1 MSHDSTSPASSGG
14 SVGSGDRRRPR
25 GPLLRVS
32 RVILWLAIPLV
43 AAVAAGGGWFYLQMR
58 ASLPL
63 LDGERAIAGLSGRVE
78 VTRDDLGVPTIAAA
92 SQDDVVRALG
102 FLHAQDRFFQMDLL
116 RRQAA
121 GELAELF
128 GPQVVPAD
136 KEHRLHRL
144 RDVARR
150 VVAGASAA
158 DRARLEA
165 YAAGVNAGLTDLGA
179 KPFEYYALRAE
190 PAPWRPEDSVLVVLA
205 MFFDLQGGTGRGE
218 RGLAQLHARLP
229 PEVFAFLTPPGTE
242 WDAPLIGAAFGPGA
256 IPGPEVFDVRTA
268 RGPAGTALLHG
279 ATSGFTTRALGVPP
293 CAGCEPVSGDPAVP
307 AGSNNWAVAGSH
319 TADGKALL
327 ANDMHL
333 GLSVPNTWYRVRLEW
348 RDGDEARHITGVS
361 LPGGP
366 AVVVGSNGHV
376 AWGFTNSMGDWIDLV
391 VIEPDPADAS
401 RYLVPGGS
409 AAYEKVREI
418 INVKGASPEPLEVQL
433 TRWGPVVESDTQ
445 GRRLAIAWTAHHPE
459 ALSFEGL
466 FALQRVRNL
475 DEAVAAAHR
484 AGVPA
489 QNFVAADSTGRIGW
503 TIIGQIPR
511 RVGFD
516 GRFPVSWADG
526 TRRWDGWLTPAEVP
540 TVIDPPSGRVWTA
553 NNRSVDGEYLARL
566 GDGGFALG
574 ARGRQIRDG
583 LMAIEKA
590 TPLDLL
596 RVQLDDRALFLER
609 WRTLLLATLSPDA
622 VAGHAKRQEMK
633 RLVETTWTG
642 HAAPSSAAY
651 RLVRGFRSFV
661 SERVWT
667 SVTGQQGVPAE
678 KAIAP
683 TTQFEG
689 PLWALVSARP
699 AHFLAA
705 DMASWDALL
714 LRAADDLIEQLGGLG
729 PDLAQRTWGE
739 RNTVLI
745 RHPLSRAVPALG
757 RFLDVPP
764 RQLPGD
770 ANMPRFQAPGGGA
783 SERLV
788 VSPGQEEKGIFHMPV
803 GQSGHPLSPYYRKGH
818 EAWEQG
824 QPTPFL
830 PGPAVHRLALVPAR
844 EGG

>member
-1 MSHDSTSPASSGG
+1 MSDDSASLASTGLPAAARVRGPVARTGRVFLWLTASLAAAAIA
-14 SVGSGDRRRPR
+14 GSGW
-25 GPLLRVS
+25 VY
-32 RVILWLAIPLV
+32 WE
-43 AAVAAGGGWFYLQMR
+43 MR
-58 ASLPL
+58 ASLPV
-63 LDGERAIAGLSGRVE
+63 LDGERGVAGLSGRVE
-78 VTRDDLGVPTIAAA
+78 ITRDDLGVPTIAAA
-92 SQDDVVRALG
+92 AQADVVRALG

-128 GPQVVPAD
+128 GPMAVPAD
-136 KEHRLHRL
+136 KTHRIHRF
-144 RDVARR
+144 REVARR
-150 VVAGASAA
+150 VIAGAGAA
-158 DRARLEA
+158 DRAWLEA
-165 YAAGVNAGLTDLGA
+165 YAAGVNAGLGALGA
-179 KPFEYYALRAE
+179 KPCEYFALRSE
-190 PAPWRPEDSVLVVLA
+190 PAPWKPEDSVLVVLA

-218 RGLAQLHARLP
+218 RDLDALRARLP
-229 PEVFAFLTPPGTE
+229 SEVVAFLTPPGTE

-256 IPGPEVFDVRTA
+256 IPGPEVFDLRTA
-268 RGPAGTALLHG
+268 RGPAETALLHRG
-279 ATSGFTTRALGVPP
+279 S
-293 CAGCEPVSGDPAVP
+293 EPAVP

-327 ANDMHL
+327 ADDMHL

-348 RDGDEARHITGVS
+348 REGDEARHVTGVS

-376 AWGFTNSMGDWIDLV
+376 AWGYTNSMGDWIDLV

-433 TRWGPVVESDTQ
+433 TRWGPVVESDTR

-466 FALQRVRNL
+466 FALQTVRNL

-489 QNFVAADSTGRIGW
+489 QNFVVADSTGRIGW
-503 TIIGQIPR
+503 TIIGQMPR

-516 GRFPVSWADG
+516 GRVPVSWADG

-540 TVIDPPSGRVWTA
+540 AVIDPPSGRVWTA
-553 NNRSVDGEYLARL
+553 NNRAVDGEYLGRL

-609 WRTLLLATLSPDA
+609 WRTLLLATLSPGA

-642 HAAPSSAAY
+642 HAATSSPAY

-661 SERVWT
+661 SERVWA

-705 DMASWDALL
+705 DMANWDALL
-714 LRAADDLIEQLGGLG
+714 LRAADDLIDQLGALG

-739 RNTVLI
+739 RNTVQI

-757 RFLDVPP
+757 RLLDVPP
-764 RQLPGD
+764 RALPGD

-824 QPTPFL
+824 KPTPFL
-830 PGPAVHRLALVPAR
+830 PGPAVHRLALVPAL